1 MKAGRNVHF
10 GRRKNYRFDYQFV
23 LLTKAKNCIFN
34 KIFWSKGYQIEN
46 NVLYL
51 HKRKTSRIV

>member
-34 KIFWSKGYQIEN
+34 KIFCEKGHQFEN

-51 HKRKTSRIV
+51 H

>member
-1 MKAGRNVHF
+1 MSWKIY
-10 GRRKNYRFDYQFV
+10 KFDFQFV
-23 LLTKAKNCIFN
+23 SKKMAKNRIFN

>member
-1 MKAGRNVHF
+1 MIAGRNVHF

-23 LLTKAKNCIFN
+23 LLAMAKNCIFN
-34 KIFWSKGYQIEN
+34 KIFCEKGHQFEN

-51 HKRKTSRIV
+51 H